1 MILRAS
7 IHKKLFKRCMGKD
20 KKEDKSI
27 VNYEDI
33 VTTGF
38 SKDLTDVGIDF
49 TEIGIDSFLDN
60 EIIKDIPVVKT
71 IFSLVKTG
79 LAIRERCF
87 AKNFLTFLNQY
98 HCGKLDQKEKDEFF
112 KKYNDDSS
120 YREKIVSLLVKIN
133 DRYFESDQSQ
143 IAGNLF
149 VAYVKNLISWEDYVI
164 LCRCLEGYMPFV
176 SSYLNELESEEVPYH
191 NPNLQPGDQ
200 TAAIL
205 QACGMGYLWGSN
217 FYATTFG
224 ILIHQYG
231 IKADYSRTVKQLI
244 EYAGYK
250 TE

>member
-1 MILRAS
+1 ME
-7 IHKKLFKRCMGKD
+7 KD
-20 KKEDKSI
+20 KKEDRSV

-38 SKDLTDVGIDF
+38 SNELTDVGIDF

-98 HCGKLDQKEKDEFF
+98 HCGKLDQKEKDEFLR
-112 KKYNDDSS
+112 KYNDDSS

-133 DRYFESDQSQ
+133 DRYFESDQSK

-149 VAYVKNLISWEDYVI
+149 VAYVKDLISWEDYAI

-176 SSYLNELESEEVPYH
+176 SLYLDKLESETVPYH
-191 NPNLQPGDQ
+191 KPNLQPGDQ

-231 IKADYSRTVKQLI
+231 IKADYSRTFKQLI
-244 EYAGYK
+244 EYAGYR